1 MREGRERECLVTN
14 GENKKESNKHKERE
28 RERERERG
36 IEKKKQSVFL
46 RRKFFYPTFK
56 VIITHKT

>member
-28 RERERERG
+28 REREREREG
-36 IEKKKQSVFL
+36 LRKKSKVF
-46 RRKFFYPTFK
+46 F
-56 VIITHKT
+56 